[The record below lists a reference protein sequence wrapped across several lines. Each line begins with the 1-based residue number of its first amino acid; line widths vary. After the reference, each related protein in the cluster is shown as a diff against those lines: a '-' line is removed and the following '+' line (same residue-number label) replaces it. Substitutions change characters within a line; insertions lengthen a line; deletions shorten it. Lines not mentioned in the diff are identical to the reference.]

1 MPNRSRFARTFL
13 RRLSLLSLLLCCGLA
28 AQTQSGPWRPLFD
41 GKSLEGWR
49 ETPFTNKGKVQVDG
63 GAITLLPGSP
73 MTGVTWAGEFPKS
86 DYELRFEA
94 ARQQGNDFFASL
106 TFPVADSFAT
116 WVTGG
121 WGGDIVGMSSIDGR
135 DASEN
140 ETRSYFNF
148 ENGRWYVFRL
158 EVRPSRVKAW
168 IDTDL
173 VFNVEIAGR
182 EISLRYGEIRLSA
195 PLGFAA
201 YATKGAIRK
210 IEYRELA
217 PAKP

>member
-1 MPNRSRFARTFL
+1 MPNRFQFPLTII
-13 RRLSLLSLLLCCGLA
+13 RRLSLLSLLLICGAA
-28 AQTQSGPWRPLFD
+28 AQPQTGPWRPLFD

-94 ARQQGNDFFASL
+94 ARLQGNDFFASL

-140 ETRSYFNF
+140 ETRSYVNF
-148 ENGRWYVFRL
+148 ENGRWYAFRL
-158 EVRPSRVKAW
+158 EVRPDRVRAW

-182 EISLRYGEIRLSA
+182 EISLRYGEIRLST

-210 IEYRELA
+210 IEYRTLT
-217 PAKP
+217 PAR

>member
-1 MPNRSRFARTFL
+1 MPNRIHPARPISRCLA
-13 RRLSLLSLLLCCGLA
+13 LLTLLLCGCGV
-28 AQTQSGPWRPLFD
+28 AQSQPGAWRPIFD

-49 ETPFTNKGKVQVDG
+49 ESPFTNRGKVQVDG

-73 MTGVTWAGEFPKS
+73 MTGVTWTGKFPKT

-94 ARQQGNDFFASL
+94 QRVQGNDFFASL
-106 TFPVADSFAT
+106 TFPVAGSFAT

-148 ENGRWYVFRL
+148 DNGRWYMFRI
-158 EVRPSRVKAW
+158 EVRPDRVRAW
-168 IDTDL
+168 IDADL

-182 EISLRYGEIRLSA
+182 EISLRYGEIGLSA

-210 IEYRELA
+210 IEYRTLA
-217 PAKP
+217 PAK

>member
-1 MPNRSRFARTFL
+1 MPNRIHPARSTS
-13 RRLSLLSLLLCCGLA
+13 RRLALLTLLVCCCVA
-28 AQTQSGPWRPLFD
+28 AQSQPGAWRPIFD

-49 ETPFTNKGKVQVDG
+49 ETPFTTRGRVQVDG
-63 GAITLLPGSP
+63 GAIMLLPGSP
-73 MTGVTWAGEFPKS
+73 MTGVTWTGEFPKT

-94 ARQQGNDFFASL
+94 TRVQGNDFFASL
-106 TFPVADSFAT
+106 TFPVAGAFAT

-148 ENGRWYVFRL
+148 DNGRWYVFRL
-158 EVRPSRVKAW
+158 EVRPDRIRAW
-168 IDTDL
+168 IDADL
-173 VFNVEIAGR
+173 VFNVEIGGR
-182 EISLRYGEIRLSA
+182 EISLRYGEIGLSA

-210 IEYRELA
+210 IEYRTLA
-217 PAKP
+217 PAR